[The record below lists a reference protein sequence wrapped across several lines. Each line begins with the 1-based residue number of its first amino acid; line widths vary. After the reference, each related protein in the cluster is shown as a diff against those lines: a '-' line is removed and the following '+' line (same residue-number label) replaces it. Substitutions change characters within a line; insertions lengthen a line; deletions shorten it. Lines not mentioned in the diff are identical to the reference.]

1 MGTWYVGP
9 FDNDVAMEFFDE
21 IEVTPDDLVL
31 SRLSSVLTAVVERP
45 GRVELDEGHLA
56 VAAAGLVAAGRS
68 RSAAIGNPSVD
79 EWLSLHRPVVE
90 PAAARIALA
99 ALDRVAGP
107 DSEWMD
113 LWATTDSRKA
123 VQERI
128 AGLRAELTGAAV
140 STADA
145 GISG

>member
-21 IEVTPDDLVL
+21 IEETPDEQVL
-31 SRLSSVLTAVVERP
+31 ARLRAVLAAVAERP

-68 RSAAIGNPSVD
+68 RGSSTGNASVD
-79 EWLSLHRPVVE
+79 EWLSAHRPVAD
-90 PAAARIALA
+90 PAAARIAVA
-99 ALDRVAGP
+99 ALDRVSGP

-113 LWATTDSRKA
+113 LWATTDQRTA
-123 VQERI
+123 VQQRL
-128 AGLRAELTGAAV
+128 ADLRAVLAV
-140 STADA
+140 
-145 GISG
+145 